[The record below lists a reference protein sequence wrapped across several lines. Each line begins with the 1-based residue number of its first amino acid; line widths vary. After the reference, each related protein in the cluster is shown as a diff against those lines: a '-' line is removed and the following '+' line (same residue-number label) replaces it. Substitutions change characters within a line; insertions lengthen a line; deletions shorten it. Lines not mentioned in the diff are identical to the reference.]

1 MDPMSF
7 RMSCLLVEMPAN
19 AVVPAASRRDETKTR
34 MSSISLMGSVV
45 LVYEKPIYNNIF
57 IVFQGCSECLCKLD
71 FFRGIVSLLE

>member
-1 MDPMSF
+1 MSF
-7 RMSCLLVEMPAN
+7 RMSYFLVEMLAD
-19 AVVPAASRRDETKTR
+19 AVVPASRIDETKTR

-71 FFRGIVSLLE
+71 FFWGDCVSLRITK

>member
-1 MDPMSF
+1 MDQMSF

-19 AVVPAASRRDETKTR
+19 VVVPASRRDETKTR

-71 FFRGIVSLLE
+71 FFGGIVSYSN